1 MSLINDALKRASEA
15 DRNRPA
21 QAALPFSMQPVAA
34 TPRTRISWL
43 LAAIVVAALGLALA
57 GWSFWKWWE
66 ATHPIVATT
75 PVQPAQMIVAEPPPP
90 APKRAPIIQ
99 ERPAPAPVVVAPSA
113 PAPAPPASAPDAW
126 PINLTV
132 KAIFYSK
139 TSPRALV
146 NGRMVETG
154 DKIDGVLVTGILSD
168 RVFVDWKGQSREIM
182 IGGQ

>member
-1 MSLINDALKRASEA
+1 MSLINDALKRASQS
-15 DRNRPA
+15 DKNRPA
-21 QAALPFSMQPVAA
+21 QAALPSLMQPVAER
-34 TPRTRISWL
+34 PRTRISWL
-43 LAAIVVAALGLALA
+43 LAAIVVGALGLALA
-57 GWSFWKWWE
+57 GWYFWKWWG
-66 ATHPIVATT
+66 ATHPIVATA
-75 PVQPAQMIVAEPPPP
+75 PVQPAQKIVAEPQPP
-90 APKRAPIIQ
+90 APKPAPIIR
-99 ERPAPAPVVVAPSA
+99 ESPPPPATPAPLPVVV
-113 PAPAPPASAPDAW
+113 APPASAPDAW

-146 NGRMVETG
+146 NGRMVGTG